1 MAGEKIGNKLF
12 DGLIGKIKQTKAGK
26 ITLTGAGENMGAFII
41 NRLAAELNGPEFSN
55 YQVFLIVTPCQDSA
69 ERACYQIETLMK
81 SRLSASA
88 RNGSQAPDYKVCL
101 FSSLEWSAYE
111 FLSPS
116 QNLMSDRIS
125 TLKSVVDY
133 GGAAAGK
140 NKGPTPKKL
149 FIVAPVTGLMQKC
162 GPYTA
167 IENAGIKISKNDTLD
182 IEKLVNCLSEAGYTA
197 EDPVIDLAQFAVR
210 GGILD
215 IFVPGHR
222 NPVRLDFFGDTVDS
236 IKTFNIE
243 DQRAIEQISEVY
255 VLPASEYIFG
265 KKEIESMY
273 ANMNKISRVPQS
285 HEAGQIADG
294 VRVANIER
302 YAPFMY
308 DYSMPTLVDYLNKYV
323 HKYCVFYY
331 SKEDAVNEGAE
342 FLKKVEKLYEENKAE
357 DIYSLAPDHYY
368 KHPDIII
375 KDIEHN
381 NATVK
386 IDMSAYD
393 AIDLKEPGHLI
404 FDFNVSALPRFQGK
418 FNQFMSK
425 VGELIERANTVVM
438 MLPTAGQIGRMVEVL
453 SSMKLAVVVNDDF
466 LSSPPARKTV
476 YVNEGYLHEGFIYND
491 ENIAFFSSYEA
502 YGEHQPIY
510 DKQVELDVKAKAKN
524 RYRKISSHLEL
535 SDGDYVVHVNYGIG
549 VYRGITLLSAGG
561 READYLLLEYADTDK
576 LYVPVDALSMLH
588 KYIALDGA
596 EPKIGKLDESSWKR
610 QKATARKSIEKLAA
624 YLVTLYARR
633 SIAQGHKFNLDNDLM
648 RQFEESFPYKETS
661 DQQNSIIEVKC
672 DMESEKP
679 MDRLICGDVGFG
691 KTEVAIRAAFKA
703 CMDGK
708 QVAFLAP
715 TTILAMQH
723 YNTLTSRFASYPVTV
738 ELLSRFRSKAEQ
750 KETVEKLKEGK
761 VDVVVGTH
769 RIIQKDMGFKDLG
782 LLIVDEEQRFGVK
795 HKERLKELK
804 NHVDVLT
811 LTATPIPRTL
821 YMSLVGS
828 RDISTI
834 NTPPAERLP
843 VKTFVL
849 RYSEDVVREAMT
861 RELMRRG
868 QVYYVHNR
876 IDTISSVVSK
886 ISALV
891 PGARVRFA
899 HGQMDEKQLE
909 KIMVDFYDREFDV
922 LVSTTIIENGLDIS
936 NVNTIIIERAD
947 TFGLSQLYQLR
958 GRVGRA
964 KNQAYAYFFF
974 PHESILSHIAKKR
987 LQAMKEFSEL
997 GSGYK
1002 IAMRDLEIRGA
1013 GNLLGHEQHGHICT
1027 IGFELYC
1034 RLLEEEIKKI
1044 KGESIDQKV
1053 ESDCE
1058 IEINTNAYIPT
1069 NYITSTYQK
1078 IDVYKRMVAAA
1089 GFEELSELNDE
1100 LIDRFGK
1107 YPEQVYNLFQIVKI
1121 KILGRALKAISVKEE
1136 KKHIIIKF
1144 QNAGQIEPASVETLR
1159 KKFGSSVS
1167 FAHEEEITILYLVKA
1182 DMKGDN
1188 LVQTIISALKLLSS
1202 SGVSDSKK

>member
-1 MAGEKIGNKLF
+1 MDPEKIGVKLF
-12 DGLIGKIKQTKAGK
+12 DSLINKIKYTKADK
-26 ITLTGAGENMGAFII
+26 ITISGADENIGAFII
-41 NRLAAELNGPEFSN
+41 NRLASELNGADFSE
-55 YQVFLIVTPCQDSA
+55 YEVFMVITPCQDSA
-69 ERACYQIETLMK
+69 ERACCQIKSIMK
-81 SRLSASA
+81 TAAAAKNAEKPSEKGCPPAF
-88 RNGSQAPDYKVCL
+88 DFKVCL

-116 QNLMSDRIS
+116 QNLLSDRIS
-125 TLKSVVDY
+125 TLKTV
-133 GGAAAGK
+133 AGF
-140 NKGPTPKKL
+140 NKKAGCKL
-149 FIVAPVTGLMQKC
+149 FIVAPVTGLIQKC
-162 GPYTA
+162 GPYKE
-167 IENAGIKISKNDTLD
+167 IENAGIKLSKNDTID
-182 IEKLVNCLSEAGYTA
+182 IEKLVDTLVKAGYTP

-210 GGILD
+210 GGIVD
-215 IFVPGHR
+215 IFIPGLQ
-222 NPVRLDFFGDTVDS
+222 NPVRLDFFGDTIDS

-243 DQRAIEQISEVY
+243 DQRAIEQINEVY

-265 KKEIESMY
+265 EAEIAAMFK
-273 ANMNKISRVPQS
+273 NMDKISKLPAS
-285 HEAGQIADG
+285 HEARQIAEG
-294 VRVANIER
+294 VKIANIER

-308 DYSMPTLVDYLNKYV
+308 DHLMPTLIDYLNKYIS
-323 HKYCVFYY
+323 KYCVFYY
-331 SKEDAVNEGAE
+331 SKEEAEKEGVE
-342 FLKKVEKLYEENKAE
+342 FFKKVEKLYEENKPE
-357 DIYSLAPDHYY
+357 DIYSLPPENYY
-368 KHPDIII
+368 KNPETLF
-375 KDIEHN
+375 KDIEHTN
-381 NATVK
+381 CAVK
-386 IDMSAYD
+386 INLTDYD
-393 AIDLKEPGHLI
+393 ALDICEEKHIVFDL
-404 FDFNVSALPRFQGK
+404 NVSPQTRFSGK
-418 FNQFMSK
+418 FNQFVSRVK
-425 VGELIERANTVVM
+425 ELCEEGNTVVII
-438 MLPTAGQIGRMVEVL
+438 LPTAGQIKRMTEIL
-453 SSMKLAVVVNDDF
+453 SAMKLAVVINDDF

-476 YVNEGYLHEGFIYND
+476 YISEGYLHKGFIYKN
-491 ENIAFFSSYEA
+491 EKLAVFSSYEA
-502 YGEHQPIY
+502 YGDYQPLY
-510 DKQVELDVKAKAKN
+510 GKQMELDIKNKAKN
-524 RYRKISSHLEL
+524 RYRRISSHLEL
-535 SDGDYVVHVNYGIG
+535 NDGDYIVHVNYGIG
-549 VYRGITLLSAGG
+549 IYRGITLLSAGG
-561 READYLLLEYADTDK
+561 READYLLIEYADSDK

-596 EPKIGKLDESSWKR
+596 EPKIGKLNDSSWKR
-610 QKATARKSIEKLAA
+610 QKATAHKSIEKLAA

-633 SIAQGHKFNLDNDLM
+633 AMTQGHKFSLDNDLM
-648 RQFEESFPYKETS
+648 QQFEESFPYKETI
-661 DQQNSIIEVKC
+661 DQQNSILEVKC

-703 CMDGK
+703 CIDGK

-723 YNTLTSRFASYPVTV
+723 YNTITSRFSSYPVTV
-738 ELLSRFRSKAEQ
+738 ELMSRFRSKSQQ
-750 KETVEKLKEGK
+750 KETIEKLKEGK
-761 VDVVVGTH
+761 VDVVIGTH
-769 RIIQKDMGFKDLG
+769 RIIQKDMAFKDLG

-849 RYSEDVVREAMT
+849 RYSEDIVKEAIT

-868 QVYYVHNR
+868 QIYYVHNR
-876 IDTISSVVSK
+876 IDTINSVVNK
-886 ISALV
+886 LTAMI
-891 PGARVRFA
+891 PGVRVRAA

-1034 RLLEEEIKKI
+1034 RLLEEEIKRL
-1044 KGESIDQKV
+1044 KGETIEQKV

-1058 IEINTNAYIPT
+1058 IEINTNAFIPS

-1089 GFEELSELNDE
+1089 DFEELSELNDE

-1107 YPEQVYNLFQIVKI
+1107 YPEQVYNLFQIVKV
-1121 KILGRALKAISVKEE
+1121 KIIGRRLKAISVKEE

-1144 QNAGQIEPASVETLR
+1144 QNAGQIDPAAVETLR
-1159 KKFGSSVS
+1159 KKFGKNIN
-1167 FAHEEEITILYLVKA
+1167 FADEDEITLLYLTKA
-1182 DMKGDN
+1182 DLKGDN
-1188 LVQTIISALKLLSS
+1188 LIQMVISALIIL
-1202 SGVSDSKK
+1202 DRQPAADNKK

>member
-1 MAGEKIGNKLF
+1 MAPEKINTRLF
-12 DGLIGKIKQTKAGK
+12 DGLIGKIRHTKPSNV
-26 ITLTGAGENMGAFII
+26 TLSGASENIGAFII
-41 NRLAAELNGPEFSN
+41 DRMAAELGGPAYSN
-55 YQVFLIVTPCQDSA
+55 YDAFLIVTPGQDSA
-69 ERACYQIETLMK
+69 ERACYQLETLLK
-81 SRLSASA
+81 AAPPDADGKNSA
-88 RNGSQAPDYKVCL
+88 GHKVCL
-101 FSSLEWSAYE
+101 FSSLEWSPYE

-116 QNLMSDRIS
+116 QNLLSDRMS
-125 TLKSVVDY
+125 TLKNVIDFGRGS
-133 GGAAAGK
+133 
-140 NKGPTPKKL
+140 KKL
-149 FIVAPVTGLMQKC
+149 FVVAPVAGLMQKC
-162 GPYTA
+162 GPCR
-167 IENAGIKISKNDTLD
+167 ELEKAGIRIAKNDTLD
-182 IEKLVNCLSEAGYTA
+182 IEKLVEALAEAGYTA

-210 GGILD
+210 GGIVD
-215 IFVPGHR
+215 IFVPGLR
-222 NPVRLDFFGDTVDS
+222 NPVRVDFFGDTIDS

-243 DQRAIEQISEVY
+243 DQRTIESIDEVY
-255 VLPASEYIFG
+255 ILLAGEYIYG
-265 KKEIESMY
+265 KAELDALY
-273 ANMNKISRVPQS
+273 RNMNKISKLAPS
-285 HEAGQIADG
+285 HEANRIAEG
-294 VRVANIER
+294 VKIANIER

-308 DYSMPTLVDYLNKYV
+308 DHCMPTLIDYMNKYIS
-323 HKYCVFYY
+323 KYCVFYY
-331 SKEDAVNEGAE
+331 SKEDIAAEGAG
-342 FLKKVEKLYEENKAE
+342 FLKKLEKLHLENKAE
-357 DIYSLAPDHYY
+357 DVYSLPPEQYY
-368 KHPDIII
+368 KHSDILI
-375 KDIEHN
+375 KDIERN
-381 NATVK
+381 N
-386 IDMSAYD
+386 SAVRVNLTPYD
-393 AIDLKEPGHLI
+393 DPGAGEDGHVHFDLSVAPMPK
-404 FDFNVSALPRFQGK
+404 FAGK
-418 FNQFMSK
+418 FNQFITRVK
-425 VGELIERANTVVM
+425 ELLDDANTVLM
-438 MLPTAGQIGRMVEVL
+438 ILPTSGQIGRMVEVL
-453 SSMKLAVVVNDDF
+453 SSMKLAVVVGENF
-466 LSSPPARKTV
+466 MTSPLARKTV
-476 YVNEGYLHEGFIYND
+476 YINEGYLHEGFVYKD
-491 ENIAFFSSYEA
+491 EKLAVFSGYEA
-502 YGEHQPIY
+502 YGEHQPLY
-510 DKQVELDVKAKAKN
+510 DKQAEIDVKAKAKS

-535 SDGDYVVHVNYGIG
+535 ADGDYVVHVNYGIG
-549 VYRGITLLSAGG
+549 IYRGLKLLSAGG
-561 READYLLLEYADTDK
+561 READYLLLEYSDSDK

-596 EPKIGKLDESSWKR
+596 EPRIGKLNDSSWKR

-633 SIAQGHKFNLDNDLM
+633 SITKGHKFSLDNDLM
-648 RQFEESFPYKETS
+648 RQFEDSFAYKETI
-661 DQQNSIIEVKC
+661 DQQNSIVEVKC

-723 YNTLTSRFASYPVTV
+723 YNTLVSRFASYPVSV
-738 ELLSRFRSKAEQ
+738 ELLSRFRTKSEQ
-750 KETVEKLKEGK
+750 KETVEKLKDGK

-849 RYSEDVVREAMT
+849 RYSEDTVKEAIT
-861 RELMRRG
+861 RELLRRG

-876 IDTISSVVSK
+876 IDTITSVASK
-886 ISALV
+886 LSALV
-891 PGARVRFA
+891 PGARVRAA

-909 KIMVDFYDREFDV
+909 KIMVDFCDREFDI

-1027 IGFELYC
+1027 IGFEMYC

-1044 KGESIDQKV
+1044 KGESV
-1053 ESDCE
+1053 ERKDELDCE
-1058 IEINTNAYIPT
+1058 IEINTNAYLPT
-1069 NYITSTYQK
+1069 TYITSTYQK

-1089 GFEELSELNDE
+1089 GFEELAELNDE

-1121 KILGRALKAISVKEE
+1121 KILGRRLKAISVKEE

-1144 QNAGQIEPASVETLR
+1144 QNAGQIDPSAVETLR
-1159 KKFGSSVS
+1159 RKFGQSVNFS
-1167 FAHEEEITILYLVKA
+1167 DDVEVTLLYLAKA
-1182 DMKGDN
+1182 DLKGDN
-1188 LVQTIISALKLLSS
+1188 LLQMIISALKILDAAPASS
-1202 SGVSDSKK
+1202 AKK